1 MKIDFY
7 KYQGTGNDFVML
19 DNTGGDY
26 DNLSIDQVR
35 LCCDRKYGVGADG
48 LIKINA
54 LEGFDFEVEYF
65 NADGTKSFCGN
76 GARCSVKFVNDHIL
90 KKDSYSFTAIDG
102 EHTAQ
107 ISGEEVNLEMRSV
120 SEVEVTSKDIY
131 IIDTGSPHFLQ
142 FSKDI
147 DNIDMY
153 DFGRRVRYSPDFEED
168 GINVN
173 LLEEIT
179 PRSFKIRTYER
190 GVEDET
196 LSCGTGITAAAIAFA
211 VKNDLFDSQEFS
223 IKSLGGDLTVKLNR
237 QSQNQFIELRLIG
250 AAKKVFKGIIHV

>member
-153 DFGRRVRYSPDFEED
+153 DFGHRVRYSPDFEED